1 MRPPCPNERSGYGN
15 QVEKVRAKARARAR
29 ARAREKARAKAKA
42 KEREKVKARAKPH
55 DAPEVHPLLVAIEMT
70 NPTFASNSQR
80 ENVIKEKNALIVT
93 TTS

>member
-1 MRPPCPNERSGYGN
+1 MPLSMRPPCPNERSGYGN
-15 QVEKVRAKARARAR
+15 QVEKVR
-29 ARAREKARAKAKA
+29 AKA